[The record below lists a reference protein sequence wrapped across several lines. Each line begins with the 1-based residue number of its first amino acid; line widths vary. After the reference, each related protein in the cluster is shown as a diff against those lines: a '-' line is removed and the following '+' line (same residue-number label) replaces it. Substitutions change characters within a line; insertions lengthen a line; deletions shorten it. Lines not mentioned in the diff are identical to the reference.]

1 MAGKQQGWGVLAS
14 HLAKIKN
21 PAKIGKVAS
30 VVTAENDFVG
40 RLVKEQAAAAGHHTV
55 HPYATDLRRLIHN
68 ELGTRFSLNFHRAE
82 EEEKEEEEDEEK
94 LQRGVQ

>member
-1 MAGKQQGWGVLAS
+1 MAGKQKCWGVLAS

-40 RLVKEQAAAAGHHTV
+40 RLVKEQAATAGHHTV

-68 ELGTRFSLNFHRAE
+68 ELGTRFSLDFHRAE
-82 EEEKEEEEDEEK
+82 GEEEEEEEK